1 VKPIVLERQDDGQSS
16 VEENQRRYPPPPRMD
31 SLWPIEGIDAGLS
44 MTVYDTDDEMEF
56 TSLSSNPMLRRKW
69 LGSPSLPTSE
79 DLPEPPARET
89 REDQQASH
97 EEMLVAQS
105 YSRLAQMSL
114 TPFTQGGGGGAG
126 GEDRWHDWFRMQRE
140 WSENVDSSHQNYFDD
155 CL

>member
-1 VKPIVLERQDDGQSS
+1 MVTQA
-16 VEENQRRYPPPPRMD
+16 RRNYCEP
-31 SLWPIEGIDAGLS
+31 SLTL
-44 MTVYDTDDEMEF
+44 
-56 TSLSSNPMLRRKW
+56 LLCR
-69 LGSPSLPTSE
+69 SPSLPTSE